1 MERTGRAPMGGA
13 MDVLVWAAVSLLF
26 CAVLAVIAFGL
37 EKRDH
42 GDDAP

>member
-1 MERTGRAPMGGA
+1 

-37 EKRDH
+37 EKRDD
-42 GDDAP
+42 GDNAP